1 MNIVVRNLSDL
12 HAAECSIRIHP
23 AAQIAELKRSLEK
36 NGQIRLLV
44 VDEDGTVWI
53 GNALLQAMQEMGI
66 KEAHCILKEGMT
78 DAEKKKMMLSDNRI
92 FELGVDDMDAFDA
105 LIRELE
111 TEEGDFDI
119 PGYDEASLNLL
130 ISDLSAAEN
139 ASGIVD
145 WEDGEEDTGETP
157 DEEEEIPEAG
167 ELPAEPRSKRGQVYQ
182 LGRHR
187 VMCGDSTSLTDV
199 SKLMDGTKAQL
210 LLTDPPYNVDITG
223 ATKDRLKIENDCMSD
238 EDFREFLYRAFKAAD
253 FAMNPG
259 AGFYIWHADSKGF
272 WFREA
277 CMRVGWDVRQCL
289 VWVKNAFVL
298 GRQDYQWQH
307 EPCLYGWKP
316 GAAHLWAGD
325 RKQSTVLQ
333 YDKPVRSAQHPTMKP
348 IPMFAKQ
355 MLNST
360 MPGDIVLDLFAG
372 SGTTLLAAVQNN
384 RIAYCMEYDP
394 RYVDVIIDRWQVL
407 TGQQAVLISD

>member
-12 HAAECSIRIHP
+12 HFAECNARIHP
-23 AAQIAELKRSLEK
+23 PKQIEELKRSLEK

-44 VDEDGTVWI
+44 IDEENTVWI
-53 GNALLQAMQEMGI
+53 GNGLLQAMQDMGYT
-66 KEAHCILKEGMT
+66 EAHCVLKEGMT

-111 TEEGDFDI
+111 DDLDI
-119 PGYDEASLNLL
+119 PGYDEAALTAL
-130 ISDLSAAEN
+130 IADLSSADSILPGDVWEN
-139 ASGIVD
+139 AND
-145 WEDGEEDTGETP
+145 AADAEEDKEP
-157 DEEEEIPEAG
+157 PEP
-167 ELPAEPRSKRGQVYQ
+167 EDLPAEPKSKRGQVYQ

-187 VMCGDSTSLTDV
+187 VMCGDSASLTDV

-210 LLTDPPYNVDITG
+210 LLTDPPYNVNVTG
-223 ATKDRLKIENDCMSD
+223 ATEEHLQIENGNMSD
-238 EDFREFLYRAFKAAD
+238 ADFREFLYRALKAAD

-259 AGFYIWHADSKGF
+259 ASYYVWHADSKGY

-289 VWVKNAFVL
+289 VWVKNTLVL
-298 GRQDYQWQH
+298 GRSDYQWRH

-316 GAAHLWAGD
+316 GAAHLWTGD
-325 RKQSTVLQ
+325 RKQTTVFE
-333 YDKPVRSAQHPTMKP
+333 YDKPLRSAQHPTMKP
-348 IPMFAKQ
+348 VELFERQ
-355 MLNST
+355 MLNSSQ
-360 MPGDIVLDLFAG
+360 PGDIVLDLFDG
-372 SGTTLLAAVQNN
+372 SGTTLIAAVQNS

-394 RYVDVIIDRWQVL
+394 RYVDVIIDRWEVL
-407 TGQQAVLISD
+407 TGQKAILVSE